1 MRPSYAPR
9 LPARRALGRGI
20 CVTPDIVIF
29 VCTTCK
35 REGDAPDAPRAGT
48 ALAAAVAASEGQAR
62 VQFVNCLSNCSRGP
76 SAAIV
81 RPGGWSYIFG
91 RLDIEGTPEALQ
103 IGATLLG
110 GSEDGTMPWK
120 GRPEVL
126 KRNMIAR
133 IPPFDFTPKEPTP

>member
-1 MRPSYAPR
+1 MR
-9 LPARRALGRGI
+9 
-20 CVTPDIVIF
+20 VTSDVVIF

-35 REGDAPDAPRAGT
+35 REGDAPDAPRAGA
-48 ALAAAVAASEGQAR
+48 ALAEAVAASGGPAR
-62 VQFVNCLSNCSRGP
+62 VQFVKCLSNCSRGP

-91 RLDIEGTPEALQ
+91 RLETEGTPEALQ
-103 IGATLLG
+103 HGATLLS
-110 GSEDGTMPWK
+110 GSEDGAMPWK

-133 IPPFDFTPKEPTP
+133 IPPFDFTPEEKAP

>member
-1 MRPSYAPR
+1 MRPSHAPR

-35 REGDAPDAPRAGT
+35 REGDAPDAPRAGA

-110 GSEDGTMPWK
+110 GSQDGTMPWR

>member
-1 MRPSYAPR
+1 MRAPHAPHM
-9 LPARRALGRGI
+9 PAPQAPGRGMS
-20 CVTPDIVIF
+20 VTPEVVIF

-35 REGDAPDAPRAGT
+35 REGDAPDAPRAGA
-48 ALAAAVAASEGQAR
+48 ALAAAVAAAGGPAR
-62 VQFVNCLSNCSRGP
+62 VQFVNCLSNCARGP

-91 RLDIEGTPEALQ
+91 RLEQEGTPEALQ
-103 IGATLLG
+103 IGAGLLG
-110 GSEDGTMPWK
+110 GSEDGAMPWK

>member
-1 MRPSYAPR
+1 MP
-9 LPARRALGRGI
+9 
-20 CVTPDIVIF
+20 PDTVIF

-35 REGDAPDAPRAGT
+35 REGDAPDAPRAGA
-48 ALAAAVAASEGQAR
+48 ALAAAVAGHGGEAR
-62 VQFVNCLSNCSRGP
+62 VQFVNCLSNCARGP

-91 RLDIEGTPEALQ
+91 RLELDGTPEALQ
-103 IGATLLG
+103 IGASLLG
-110 GSEDGTMPWK
+110 GSEDGAMPWK

-133 IPPFDFTPKEPTP
+133 IPPFDFIPKEATP